1 MSSPDH
7 PQRPGAVRRRWTVSL
22 GVIILV
28 VVVAVVIDLMLVA
41 GRVAKVDISFPASD
55 AGQTYVI
62 VGSDSRESL
71 PSGLTTDGLGSTA
84 DVPGSR
90 ADIVLILHV
99 TDAGSSILSVPRDIL
114 VRKESG
120 GYTRL
125 ALTLTDGP
133 QELVDG
139 LCSTLHIPAD
149 HLIIFDFTTFIALVD
164 ELGGVD
170 VQIDIPVRDIVT
182 GLDISRTGLIHLD
195 GVQAL
200 ALARSRQPER
210 FEGGVWVPV
219 QNGAGERTNSAGLIF
234 AAVREKIAAQ
244 KFNPARMQ
252 QLAWSVSGSLVTD
265 QDTSLYDLIGMT
277 GLAGGVVDLP
287 ADGNGDLLAL
297 TKSAAT
303 EQALRLAGFD
313 QPCVPS
319 ATGG

>member
-1 MSSPDH
+1 MSSPDRPH
-7 PQRPGAVRRRWTVSL
+7 RPGTALRRWTAAFV
-22 GVIILV
+22 VIILV
-28 VVVAVVIDLMLVA
+28 VVVSVVIDLMLIA
-41 GRVAKVDISFPASD
+41 GRVAKVDISFPES
-55 AGQTYVI
+55 GTGETYVI

-133 QELVDG
+133 QEVVDG
-139 LCSTLHIPAD
+139 LCSTLGIPAD
-149 HLIIFDFTTFIALVD
+149 HLIIFDFTTFIGLVD
-164 ELGGVD
+164 GLGGVN
-170 VQIDIPVRDIVT
+170 VQIDVPVRDTVT
-182 GLDISRTGLIHLD
+182 GLDIAGTGSIHLD

-200 ALARSRQPER
+200 ALARSRQPEKL
-210 FEGGVWVPV
+210 EGGVWVPV
-219 QNGAGERTNSAGLIF
+219 LNGAGERTNSAGLIF
-234 AAVREKIAAQ
+234 AAVREKIVAQ
-244 KFNPARMQ
+244 KSNPVRMQ

-265 QDTSLYDLIGMT
+265 QDTSLYDLFGMT

-303 EQALRLAGFD
+303 EETLRQAGFTE
-313 QPCVPS
+313 PCVP
-319 ATGG
+319 AT